1 MAPAS
6 VTPVPGWKPSA
17 YFEEWKKAVGR
28 TKGNLA
34 WEYMQF
40 CAGMPPNV
48 RKHAIESILRRTMPR
63 AYRSGDGSTA
73 PDAMRNDLYAMWEYA
88 TRFFDGFW
96 EEFCAQFW
104 RGAVGPEWDWLR
116 PGP

>member
-1 MAPAS
+1 MD
-6 VTPVPGWKPSA
+6 
-17 YFEEWKKAVGR
+17 
-28 TKGNLA
+28 
-34 WEYMQF
+34 YMQF

-48 RKHAIESILRRTMPR
+48 RKHAITSILRQTMPH
-63 AYRSGDGSTA
+63 AYMSSDGNAA

-104 RGAVGPEWDWLR
+104 RGAVGPEWDGLR

>member
-96 EEFCAQFW
+96 EEFCARFW
-104 RGAVGPEWDWLR
+104 RSAVGRELAGRR